1 MKRFG
6 VKLAVV
12 TLIVT
17 VATTLTS
24 ARTPTGYSAIKGTWV
39 DASSGAL
46 VKVVIGTDST
56 RRLFIH
62 PYGACSPTPCDW
74 GIAYP
79 AVFSG
84 TVGSTTVKALTVTY
98 GSSAPISRV
107 LTASLVSVN
116 GISQLRV
123 SLFSHFAE
131 RGDPRYDYSITEM
144 MSK

>member
-1 MKRFG
+1 MKKSGLKLG
-6 VKLAVV
+6 VVS
-12 TLIVT
+12 LIVL

-24 ARTPTGYSAIKGTWV
+24 ARTPTVYSAIKGTWLN
-39 DASSGAL
+39 ASSGVL
-46 VKVVIGTDST
+46 VKIVIGTDT
-56 RRLFIH
+56 TGRLFIH

-84 TVGSTTVKALTVTY
+84 AVGSSTVKALTATY

-116 GISQLRV
+116 GITQLRV

-131 RGDPRYDYSITEM
+131 RGDPRSTTR
-144 MSK
+144 